1 MVFHTFMLTLRTGE
15 KFGMRGYKDT
25 EIWGYRD
32 TGIRDTG
39 SSIARTVP
47 VAR

>member
-25 EIWGYRD
+25 EIRGY
-32 TGIRDTG
+32 RDTG